1 MAFHV
6 GRRSASKAKH
16 EFVFFFKNKKSDPES
31 DASAICRKEMAIE
44 FQWKIFYYS
53 WAAAVDTNS
62 LPLCVRSGF
71 VRVLL
76 TAE

>member
-1 MAFHV
+1 MSADV
-6 GRRSASKAKH
+6 RRQKQNTNL
-16 EFVFFFKNKKSDPES
+16 FFFFLNKKSDPES